1 MSPKP
6 IAIAGGTG
14 TIGSWIVRALH
25 NSPLYK
31 PIILSRAKDTN
42 KPNTSATTAIPADTD
57 PAPNPETKETYEIET
72 RYVDYTSVPSL
83 TASLSGIHTVI
94 SALLIPSEKMVDY
107 QLNLLNASI
116 AAGVRRFAPSEFA
129 LSQEVHKQVDID
141 YAKIVVWDAV
151 RAAVK
156 RGDIDA
162 AAFPCG
168 MFMNYLAV
176 GTSTDVA
183 GERRRKRALAGFS
196 EGALMFHPRPAPGE
210 GGTPWVE
217 VPLTPDGDFPDI
229 TMTDIRD
236 IGRFVVAALGL
247 EEPWGGRELGMAG
260 ETRNLRDII
269 GIMQEVLG
277 EEVEVRTVTREE
289 LQKRLDALDQSDILP
304 RIDVQYT
311 MACGQGGSVIKGVL
325 NELCPE
331 VKPVSI
337 REFMEEA
344 WGK

>member
-1 MSPKP
+1 MPAKL

-25 NSPLYK
+25 NSSLYK
-31 PIILSRAKDTN
+31 PIILSRANGAHTA
-42 KPNTSATTAIPADTD
+42 NTSGTTAIASTTD
-57 PAPNPETKETYEIET
+57 PTADPNTRETYEIEI
-72 RYVDYTSVPSL
+72 RYVDYTSISSL
-83 TASLSGIHTVI
+83 TTSLAGVHAVI
-94 SALLIPSEKMVDY
+94 SALLIPSEKMIEY

-116 AAGVRRFAPSEFA
+116 AAGVSRFAPSEFA
-129 LSQEVHKQVDID
+129 LSQDAHKQVDID

-151 RAAVK
+151 QAAVE
-156 RGDIDA
+156 RGGIDA

-176 GTSTDVA
+176 GSLIGDE
-183 GERRRKRALAGFS
+183 GERKRKRALAGFS
-196 EGALMFHPRPAPGE
+196 EGALMFHPSPGN
-210 GGTPWVE
+210 GQKPWVE
-217 VPLTPDGDFPDI
+217 VPLISTGSFPDV

-236 IGRFVVAALGL
+236 IGKFVVAALGI

-260 ETRNLRDII
+260 ETRNLREII

-277 EEVEVRTVTREE
+277 EHVEIRTVTREE
-289 LQKRLDALDQSDILP
+289 LQQRLDTLDPGDILP

-311 MACGQGGSVIKGVL
+311 MACGQGGSVVKGVL

-331 VKPVSI
+331 IKPVTI
-337 REFMEEA
+337 RELMEEA

>member
-1 MSPKP
+1 MTPKL

-31 PIILSRAKDTN
+31 PIILSRANSTHAA
-42 KPNTSATTAIPADTD
+42 NTSGTTPIPADTD
-57 PAPNPETKETYEIET
+57 PATEETYEIET
-72 RYVDYTSVPSL
+72 RYVDYTSIPSL
-83 TASLSGIHTVI
+83 TTSLAGIHAVI
-94 SALLIPSEKMVDY
+94 SALLIPSEKMVEY

-129 LSQEVHKQVDID
+129 LSQDAHKQVDID
-141 YAKIVVWDAV
+141 YAKIVVWGAV
-151 RAAVK
+151 QAAVK
-156 RGDIDA
+156 RGGIDA

-176 GTSTDVA
+176 GASTAAEDES
-183 GERRRKRALAGFS
+183 ERRRKRALAGFS
-196 EGALMFHPRPAPGE
+196 EGALMFHPSPGN
-210 GGTPWVE
+210 GQKPWVE
-217 VPLTPDGDFPDI
+217 VPLTSTGSFPDV

-236 IGRFVVAALGL
+236 IGKFIVAALEI

-260 ETRNLRDII
+260 ETRNLGEII
-269 GIMQEVLG
+269 VIMQEVLG
-277 EEVEVRTVTREE
+277 EDVGVRTVTREE
-289 LQKRLDALDQSDILP
+289 LQQRLDALDPSDILS

-311 MACGQGGSVIKGVL
+311 TACGQGGSVVKGVL

-331 VKPVSI
+331 VKPVTI

>member
-1 MSPKP
+1 MTPKL

-25 NSPLYK
+25 TSPLYK
-31 PIILSRAKDTN
+31 PIILSRAIYTHSS
-42 KPNTSATTAIPADTD
+42 NTSDTTTIASSTD
-57 PAPNPETKETYEIET
+57 PSTKETYEIET
-72 RYVDYTSVPSL
+72 RYVDYTSIDSL
-83 TASLSGIHTVI
+83 TTSLTGIHAVI
-94 SALLIPSEKMVDY
+94 SALLIPSEKMIEY

-116 AAGVRRFAPSEFA
+116 AAGVTRFAPSEFA

-151 RAAVK
+151 RAAVQ

-176 GTSTDVA
+176 GFAEGES
-183 GERRRKRALAGFS
+183 ERRRKRALAGFS
-196 EGALMFHPRPAPGE
+196 EGALMFHPSPGE
-210 GGTPWVE
+210 GGGPWVE
-217 VPLTPDGDFPDI
+217 VPLTEEGSFPDV

-236 IGRFVVAALGL
+236 IGKFIVAALGI

-260 ETRNLRDII
+260 ETRNMMETIT
-269 GIMQEVLG
+269 IMQEVLV
-277 EEVEVRTVTREE
+277 EDVEVRTITRKE
-289 LQKRLDALDQSDILP
+289 LQQRLDGLGQSDILP
-304 RIDVQYT
+304 RIDVQYA
-311 MACGQGGSVIKGVL
+311 MACGRGGSVVEGVL
-325 NELCPE
+325 NRLCPE
-331 VKPVSI
+331 VKPVTV

-344 WGK
+344 WGR